1 MMLTAPPLSEG
12 GRTDIMYNDIVV
24 YKNSRL
30 LGLFPEK
37 LVEDMLYEY
46 RYSALQMAQHIE
58 WDEIILY
65 AICQYIPETQT
76 TLSADLM
83 LLRMPYRRYLEMY
96 STLSKDCRLFF
107 VRSLDLFLH
116 G

>member
-1 MMLTAPPLSEG
+1 
-12 GRTDIMYNDIVV
+12 MYNDITV
-24 YKNSRL
+24 YKNSL
-30 LGLFPEK
+30 MLGFFPED

-46 RYSALQMAQHIE
+46 RYSALRLAEHIE

-83 LLRMPYRRYLEMY
+83 LLRMPYRRYLELY
-96 STLSKDCRLFF
+96 SELSKDCRLFF
-107 VRSLDLFLH
+107 VRSRED
-116 G
+116 GQDRPDIG